1 MRSTIRSN
9 TNNINYFLELIA
21 DLDNEYGIEFDHL
34 KPYTTAGDIRPP
46 YPYQWVATTKPRPG
60 DDDPFEG
67 VGGTPLEAVRNL
79 WKDICAVLEG
89 ENETTSMW

>member
-21 DLDNEYGIEFDHL
+21 DLDSEYGIEFDCL
-34 KPYTTAGDIRPP
+34 KAYSTAGDIRPP
-46 YPYQWVATTKPRPG
+46 YSYQWVATTKPRLG
-60 DDDPFEG
+60 DDDSFEG
-67 VGGTPLEAVRNL
+67 DGKTPLEAVRNL
-79 WKDICAVLEG
+79 WKYISAVLEG